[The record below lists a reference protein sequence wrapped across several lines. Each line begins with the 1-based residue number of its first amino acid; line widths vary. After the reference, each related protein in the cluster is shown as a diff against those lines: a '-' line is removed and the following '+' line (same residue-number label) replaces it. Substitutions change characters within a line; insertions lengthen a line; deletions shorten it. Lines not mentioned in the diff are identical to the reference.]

1 MIKKYEIYSGRRVVS
16 TQYSVSTSQAL
27 VDYVRSLGV
36 KDDEIRRLGVDRVS
50 WRGAQFRAVLV
61 HVEPILPPT
70 SP

>member
-36 KDDEIRRLGVDRVS
+36 KDDEISRLGVDSVS
-50 WRGAQFRAVLV
+50 WRGAHFRAVLV
-61 HVEPILPPT
+61 PAESHQT
-70 SP
+70 A

>member
-1 MIKKYEIYSGRRVVS
+1 MSKKYEIYSGRRVVS

-50 WRGAQFRAVLV
+50 WRGAQFSAVLV
-61 HVEPILPPT
+61 PTEPTPAR
-70 SP
+70 